1 MQPVFKLLL
10 PFVAAQRDINNP
22 EYQTLSKRAL
32 QPSFQWNFEEYQFKK
47 IGDLE
52 TFLPVDDDTWGE
64 FLVKQ
69 KGHNGKFNFLQ
80 HRTTGN
86 HYWSLSMR
94 RGLYF
99 HITFSLKNSKF
110 LREIPKK
117 ARF

>member
-1 MQPVFKLLL
+1 MQLVLKFLL
-10 PFVAAQRDINNP
+10 PLVAAQRDINNP
-22 EYQTLSKRAL
+22 EYQSFSKRAL

-52 TFLPVDDDTWGE
+52 TFLPIDDDTWGE
-64 FLVKQ
+64 FLIKQ

-80 HRTTGN
+80 HRIMGN
-86 HYWSLSMR
+86 HYGSLSMR
-94 RGLYF
+94 RLYF
-99 HITFSLKNSKF
+99 YNTFSLKNSKF